1 MPPWSRIR
9 ATQPFRVTFARR
21 RGIQFAAGHGA
32 LHLVHAAIYPH
43 PDASPSGHGGMRS
56 GVGQVRRPLLVW
68 WRAMADN
75 SAAAS
80 SANRAEALIARRRAA
95 GGKPNRL
102 LDEGSPYLLQ
112 HAYNPVDWYP
122 WGDEAFAAAAAADK
136 PLFVSIGYSTCHWCH
151 VMEHE
156 SFEDGATAAVLNEH
170 FINVKIDREERPDVD
185 RIYMTVVQA
194 VTGSGG
200 WPMSVFLTPQRQPFY
215 AGTYFPPRSVYGRP
229 AFREVLLF
237 LAGRWREQRAE
248 VEATAA
254 RITNAVR
261 QVSGAAARPAS
272 AAAPEPRPGALLTA
286 VVEGLAESF
295 DARHGG
301 FGQAPK
307 FPRPAV
313 FTALLH
319 HHRRAGG
326 AAGGQALE
334 MALVTLRAMA
344 RGGIYDH
351 LGGGFHRYSVDRYW
365 RVPHFEKMLYD
376 QAQLAA
382 AYIAAHQVTGDTA
395 CAAVAAATLDYLL
408 HDLLAPEGG
417 FYSAEDADSARDP
430 EQPEDKVEGAFYLW
444 QVDEV
449 RAAFAAAGGAAA
461 AEAEEMIAAYGLK
474 ASGNT
479 ISDPQGEFG
488 SGNVLYRAH
497 GDGPMPGH
505 WRDALLPVRDR
516 RARPLL
522 DDKVIAAW
530 NGLAIE
536 ALAVAGRV
544 LGRGEFAAAAAAAA
558 RFARRE
564 LIRDGQ
570 LLRRYR
576 AGEARYP
583 AGLVDY
589 AFLVGG
595 LLELYHS
602 GGELWTLEFAGELA
616 DMILA
621 QFAGPD
627 GTLYD
632 TPGGQSDLIMRTSEL
647 YDSAEPS
654 GPAAAIL
661 GMLRLGRLVGNRD
674 WEQAARRA
682 LDSVAGAAAAQP
694 TAAPLLAVAAD
705 LTDHPPVEVVLAGEW
720 QHTAPLRRELARH
733 YLPDAVVVHL
743 RPAAAAWWQEHHPA
757 VAAMAEAGQEPRAY
771 VCRDFTCDLPVSTA
785 TELAR
790 QLAAIAPGAGPGA

>member
-1 MPPWSRIR
+1 
-9 ATQPFRVTFARR
+9 
-21 RGIQFAAGHGA
+21 
-32 LHLVHAAIYPH
+32 
-43 PDASPSGHGGMRS
+43 
-56 GVGQVRRPLLVW
+56 
-68 WRAMADN
+68 MADN

-102 LDEGSPYLLQ
+102 IGEGSPYLLQ

-122 WGDEAFAAAAAADK
+122 WGDEAFGAANAADK

-156 SFEDGATAAVLNEH
+156 SFEDEATAAVLNEH
-170 FINVKIDREERPDVD
+170 FVNVKIDREERPDVD
-185 RIYMTVVQA
+185 RIYMSVVQA

-200 WPMSVFLTPQRQPFY
+200 WPMSVFLTPERQPFY

-237 LAGRWREQRAE
+237 LAGRWRERRAE

-254 RITNAVR
+254 RITTAVR
-261 QVSGAAARPAS
+261 QVAGGAAAVPGPAPAS
-272 AAAPEPRPGALLTA
+272 VPGELLAAVAD
-286 VVEGLAESF
+286 GLGESF
-295 DARHGG
+295 DARYGG
-301 FGQAPK
+301 FGSAPK

-319 HHRRAGG
+319 HHRRSGS
-326 AAGGQALE
+326 GQALE
-334 MALVTLRAMA
+334 MARVTLHAMA
-344 RGGIYDH
+344 RGGMYDH

-382 AYIAAHQVTGDTA
+382 AYTAAHQATGDPV
-395 CAAVAAATLDYLL
+395 CAAVAGATLDYLL
-408 HDLLAPEGG
+408 HDLQAPEGG
-417 FYSAEDADSARDP
+417 FYSAEDADSAPDP

-444 QVDEV
+444 RIDEV
-449 RAAFAAAGGAAA
+449 RAAFEAAGGAAT
-461 AEAEEMIAAYGLK
+461 AEADEMIADYGLT
-474 ASGNT
+474 AGGNT

-488 SGNVLYRAH
+488 SGNVLYRAR
-497 GDGPMPGH
+497 GEGPLPGR
-505 WRDALLPVRDR
+505 WRAALLAARDR

-544 LGRGEFAAAAAAAA
+544 LGRAEFVTAAAAAAD
-558 RFARRE
+558 FARRE
-564 LIRDGQ
+564 LMRDGR
-570 LLRRYR
+570 LLRCYR
-576 AGEARYP
+576 AGEARHA
-583 AGLVDY
+583 AGLADY

-595 LLELYHS
+595 LLELYHG
-602 GGELWTLEFAGELA
+602 GGELWTLECAGELA
-616 DMILA
+616 DAILE
-621 QFAGPD
+621 QFAAPNGA
-627 GTLYD
+627 LYD

-647 YDSAEPS
+647 YDAAEPS

-661 GMLRLGRLVGNRD
+661 GLLRLGRLLGNRD

-682 LDSVAGAAAAQP
+682 LAAVSGSAAAQP

-705 LTDHPPVEVVLAGEW
+705 LAGHPPVEVVLAGEW
-720 QHTAPLRRELARH
+720 EHTAPLRRELARH

-743 RPAAAAWWQEHHPA
+743 QTAAAAWWQRRHPA
-757 VAAMAEAGQEPRAY
+757 VAAMAEAGAGARAY

-785 TELAR
+785 AELAR
-790 QLAAIAPGAGPGA
+790 QLAALAP

>member
-1 MPPWSRIR
+1 
-9 ATQPFRVTFARR
+9 
-21 RGIQFAAGHGA
+21 
-32 LHLVHAAIYPH
+32 
-43 PDASPSGHGGMRS
+43 
-56 GVGQVRRPLLVW
+56 
-68 WRAMADN
+68 MADN

-95 GGKPNRL
+95 GGTPNRL
-102 LDEGSPYLLQ
+102 IDEGSPYLLQ

-122 WGDEAFAAAAAADK
+122 WGDEAFAAASAADK
-136 PLFVSIGYSTCHWCH
+136 PVFVSIGYSTCHWCH

-156 SFEDGATAAVLNEH
+156 SFEDEATAAVLNEH

-185 RIYMTVVQA
+185 RIYMSVVQA

-215 AGTYFPPRSVYGRP
+215 AGTYFPPRPVYGRP

-237 LAGRWREQRAE
+237 LAGRWRERRAE

-254 RITNAVR
+254 RITTAVR
-261 QVSGAAARPAS
+261 QMAGGTAAMPGPARAAKPAELL
-272 AAAPEPRPGALLTA
+272 AAVTD
-286 VVEGLAESF
+286 GLAESF
-295 DARHGG
+295 DARYGG
-301 FGQAPK
+301 FGSAPK

-313 FTALLH
+313 FTALFH
-319 HHRRAGG
+319 HYRRSGSE
-326 AAGGQALE
+326 QALE
-334 MALVTLRAMA
+334 MARETLRAMA
-344 RGGIYDH
+344 RGGMYDH

-382 AYIAAHQVTGDTA
+382 AYATAHQVTGDPA
-395 CAAVAAATLDYLL
+395 CATVAAATLDYLL
-408 HDLLAPEGG
+408 HDLQAPEGG

-430 EQPEDKVEGAFYLW
+430 EQPEDKVEGVFYLW
-444 QVDEV
+444 RIDEV
-449 RAAFAAAGGAAA
+449 RAAFKAAGGAAA
-461 AEAEEMIAAYGLK
+461 AEAAEMIAEYGLT
-474 ASGNT
+474 AGGNT

-488 SGNVLYRAH
+488 SGNVLYRAR
-497 GDGPMPGH
+497 GEGPLPRH
-505 WRDALLPVRDR
+505 WRDALLAARDR

-544 LGRGEFAAAAAAAA
+544 LGRSDFVAAAAAAAG
-558 RFARRE
+558 FARRE
-564 LIRDGQ
+564 LMRDGR

-576 AGEARYP
+576 AGEARHA
-583 AGLVDY
+583 AGLADY

-595 LLELYHS
+595 LVELYQS
-602 GGELWTLEFAGELA
+602 CGELWTLEWAAELA
-616 DMILA
+616 DAIMA
-621 QFAGPD
+621 QFAAPNGA
-627 GTLYD
+627 LYD

-654 GPAAAIL
+654 GPSAAIL
-661 GMLRLGRLVGNRD
+661 GLLRLGRLLGNRD

-682 LDSVAGAAAAQP
+682 LAAVAATAAAQP

-705 LTDHPPVEVVLAGEW
+705 LAGHPPVEVVLAGDWE
-720 QHTAPLRRELARH
+720 QTAPLRRELARH

-743 RPAAAAWWQEHHPA
+743 QPAAAAWWQRRHPA
-757 VAAMAEAGQEPRAY
+757 VAAMAEAGPGARAY

-785 TELAR
+785 ADLAR
-790 QLAAIAPGAGPGA
+790 QLAAIAPGTGRGSG

>member
-1 MPPWSRIR
+1 
-9 ATQPFRVTFARR
+9 
-21 RGIQFAAGHGA
+21 
-32 LHLVHAAIYPH
+32 
-43 PDASPSGHGGMRS
+43 
-56 GVGQVRRPLLVW
+56 
-68 WRAMADN
+68 MADN

-95 GGKPNRL
+95 GGTANRL
-102 LDEGSPYLLQ
+102 IDEGSPYLLQ

-122 WGDEAFAAAAAADK
+122 WGDEAFAAAADADK
-136 PLFVSIGYSTCHWCH
+136 PVFVSIGYSTCHWCH

-156 SFEDGATAAVLNEH
+156 SFEDEATAAVLNEH

-185 RIYMTVVQA
+185 RIYMSVVQA

-215 AGTYFPPRSVYGRP
+215 AGTYFPPRPVYGRP

-237 LAGRWREQRAE
+237 LAGRWRERRAE

-254 RITNAVR
+254 RITTAVR
-261 QVSGAAARPAS
+261 QVAGGAATVPGPAP
-272 AAAPEPRPGALLTA
+272 AAEPSALLAA
-286 VVEGLAESF
+286 VTDGLAESF
-295 DARHGG
+295 DARFGG
-301 FGQAPK
+301 FGSAPK

-313 FTALLH
+313 FTALFH
-319 HHRRAGG
+319 HYRRSGSE
-326 AAGGQALE
+326 QALE
-334 MALVTLRAMA
+334 MARETLHAMA
-344 RGGIYDH
+344 RGGMYDH

-382 AYIAAHQVTGDTA
+382 AYATAHQVTGDPS

-408 HDLLAPEGG
+408 HDLQAPEGG
-417 FYSAEDADSARDP
+417 FYSAEDADSAPDP
-430 EQPEDKVEGAFYLW
+430 EQPEHKVEGAFYLW
-444 QVDEV
+444 RIDEV

-461 AEAEEMIAAYGLK
+461 AEADEMIAAYGLT
-474 ASGNT
+474 AGGNT

-488 SGNVLYRAH
+488 SGNVLYRAR
-497 GDGPMPGH
+497 GEGPLPGH
-505 WRDALLPVRDR
+505 WRDALLAARDR

-544 LGRGEFAAAAAAAA
+544 LGRSDFVAAAAAAAG
-558 RFARRE
+558 FARRE
-564 LIRDGQ
+564 LMRDGR

-576 AGEARYP
+576 AGEARHA
-583 AGLVDY
+583 AGLADY
-589 AFLVGG
+589 AFLIGG
-595 LLELYHS
+595 LVELYQS
-602 GGELWTLEFAGELA
+602 GGELWTLECAGELA
-616 DMILA
+616 DAILE
-621 QFAGPD
+621 QFAAPNGA
-627 GTLYD
+627 LYD

-661 GMLRLGRLVGNRD
+661 GLLRLGRLLGNRD

-682 LDSVAGAAAAQP
+682 LAAVAATAAAQP

-705 LTDHPPVEVVLAGEW
+705 LAGHPPVEVVLAGDWE
-720 QHTAPLRRELARH
+720 QTAPLRRQLARH

-743 RPAAAAWWQEHHPA
+743 QPAAAAWWQRRHPA
-757 VAAMAEAGQEPRAY
+757 VAAMAEAGPAARAY

-785 TELAR
+785 ADLAR
-790 QLAAIAPGAGPGA
+790 QLAAIAPGTGRGSG

>member
-1 MPPWSRIR
+1 
-9 ATQPFRVTFARR
+9 
-21 RGIQFAAGHGA
+21 
-32 LHLVHAAIYPH
+32 
-43 PDASPSGHGGMRS
+43 
-56 GVGQVRRPLLVW
+56 
-68 WRAMADN
+68 MADN

-80 SANRAEALIARRRAA
+80 SANRAEALVARRRAA

-102 LDEGSPYLLQ
+102 IGEGSPYLLQ

-122 WGDEAFAAAAAADK
+122 WGDEAFAAAAATDK

-156 SFEDGATAAVLNEH
+156 SFEDEATAAVLNEH
-170 FINVKIDREERPDVD
+170 FVNVKIDREERPDVD
-185 RIYMTVVQA
+185 RIYMSVVQA

-200 WPMSVFLTPQRQPFY
+200 WPMSVFLTPERQPFY

-237 LAGRWREQRAE
+237 LAGRWRERRAE

-254 RITNAVR
+254 RITTAVR
-261 QVSGAAARPAS
+261 QVAGGAAATSGPAPAS
-272 AAAPEPRPGALLTA
+272 ATGELLAAVAD
-286 VVEGLAESF
+286 GLGESF
-295 DARHGG
+295 DARYGG
-301 FGQAPK
+301 FGSAPK

-319 HHRRAGG
+319 HYRRSGSK
-326 AAGGQALE
+326 QALE
-334 MALVTLRAMA
+334 MAQLTLHAMA
-344 RGGIYDH
+344 RGGMYDH

-382 AYIAAHQVTGDTA
+382 AYAAAHQVTGDPA
-395 CAAVAAATLDYLL
+395 FAQVAAATLDYLL
-408 HDLLAPEGG
+408 HDLQAPEGG
-417 FYSAEDADSARDP
+417 FYSAEDADSASDP

-444 QVDEV
+444 RIDEV
-449 RAAFAAAGGAAA
+449 RAALQAAGGAAA
-461 AEAEEMIAAYGLK
+461 AEADEMIGDYGLT
-474 ASGNT
+474 AGGNT

-488 SGNVLYRAH
+488 SGNVLYRARNE
-497 GDGPMPGH
+497 GPLPAR
-505 WRDALLPVRDR
+505 WRAALLAARDR

-544 LGRGEFAAAAAAAA
+544 LGRAEFVTAAAAAAD
-558 RFARRE
+558 FARRE
-564 LIRDGQ
+564 LVRDGR
-570 LLRRYR
+570 LLRCYR
-576 AGEARYP
+576 AGEARHT
-583 AGLVDY
+583 AGLADY
-589 AFLVGG
+589 AFLIGG
-595 LLELYHS
+595 LLELYYS
-602 GGELWTLEFAGELA
+602 GGERWTLEFAGQLA
-616 DMILA
+616 DLILE
-621 QFAGPD
+621 QFAALG
-627 GTLYD
+627 GALYD
-632 TPGGQSDLIMRTSEL
+632 TPGDQSDLIMRTSEL

-661 GMLRLGRLVGNRD
+661 GLLRLGRLVGNGD

-682 LDSVAGAAAAQP
+682 LASVSESAAAQP

-705 LTDHPPVEVVLAGEW
+705 LAGHPPVEVVLAGEW
-720 QHTAPLRRELARH
+720 EHTAPLRRELARH

-743 RPAAAAWWQEHHPA
+743 QPAAAAWWQRRHPA
-757 VAAMAEAGQEPRAY
+757 VAAMAEAGPGARAY
-771 VCRDFTCDLPVSTA
+771 VCRDFTCDLPVSSA
-785 TELAR
+785 AELAR
-790 QLAAIAPGAGPGA
+790 QLAALAP

>member
-1 MPPWSRIR
+1 
-9 ATQPFRVTFARR
+9 
-21 RGIQFAAGHGA
+21 
-32 LHLVHAAIYPH
+32 
-43 PDASPSGHGGMRS
+43 
-56 GVGQVRRPLLVW
+56 
-68 WRAMADN
+68 MADN

-102 LDEGSPYLLQ
+102 IDEGSPYLLQ

-156 SFEDGATAAVLNEH
+156 SFEDEATAAVLNEH
-170 FINVKIDREERPDVD
+170 FVNVKIDREERPDVD
-185 RIYMTVVQA
+185 RIYMSVVQA

-200 WPMSVFLTPQRQPFY
+200 WPMSVVLTPGRQPFY
-215 AGTYFPPRSVYGRP
+215 AGTYFPPRPVYGRP

-237 LAGRWREQRAE
+237 LAGRWRERRAE

-254 RITNAVR
+254 RITTAVR
-261 QVSGAAARPAS
+261 QAAGGAASMPGP
-272 AAAPEPRPGALLTA
+272 APETEPADLLAA
-286 VVEGLAESF
+286 VADGMAESF
-295 DARHGG
+295 DARYGG
-301 FGQAPK
+301 FGSAPK

-313 FTALLH
+313 LTALFH
-319 HHRRAGG
+319 RHRRSGSG
-326 AAGGQALE
+326 PALE
-334 MALVTLRAMA
+334 MARVTLRAMA
-344 RGGIYDH
+344 RGGMYDH

-382 AYIAAHQVTGDTA
+382 AYTAAHQVTGDPA
-395 CAAVAAATLDYLL
+395 CADVAAATLDYLL
-408 HDLLAPEGG
+408 HDLQAPEGG
-417 FYSAEDADSARDP
+417 FYSAEDADSAPDP

-444 QVDEV
+444 RIDEV

-461 AEAEEMIAAYGLK
+461 AEVDEMIADYGL
-474 ASGNT
+474 AAGGNT

-488 SGNVLYRAH
+488 SGNVLYRAR
-497 GDGPMPGH
+497 GEGPLPKR
-505 WRDALLPVRDR
+505 WRDALLAARRR

-530 NGLAIE
+530 NGLTIE

-544 LGRGEFAAAAAAAA
+544 LGRREFVAAAAAAAD
-558 RFARRE
+558 FARRE
-564 LIRDGQ
+564 LVRDGR
-570 LLRRYR
+570 LRRCYR
-576 AGEARYP
+576 AGEARHA
-583 AGLVDY
+583 AGLADY

-602 GGELWTLEFAGELA
+602 GGELWTLECAGQLA
-616 DMILA
+616 DAILE
-621 QFAGPD
+621 QFAAPNGA
-627 GTLYD
+627 LYD

-647 YDSAEPS
+647 FDSAEPS

-661 GMLRLGRLVGNRD
+661 GLLRLGRLLGNRD

-682 LDSVAGAAAAQP
+682 LAAVSGPAAAQP
-694 TAAPLLAVAAD
+694 TATPLLAVAAD
-705 LTDHPPVEVVLAGEW
+705 LTGHPPVEVVLAGEW
-720 QHTAPLRRELARH
+720 EHTGPLRRELARH

-743 RPAAAAWWQEHHPA
+743 QPAAAAWWQRRHPA
-757 VAAMAEAGQEPRAY
+757 VAAMAEAGPGARAY
-771 VCRDFTCDLPVSTA
+771 VCRDFTCDLPAGTA

-790 QLAAIAPGAGPGA
+790 QLAAIAPRAGRRA

>member
-1 MPPWSRIR
+1 
-9 ATQPFRVTFARR
+9 
-21 RGIQFAAGHGA
+21 
-32 LHLVHAAIYPH
+32 
-43 PDASPSGHGGMRS
+43 
-56 GVGQVRRPLLVW
+56 
-68 WRAMADN
+68 MADN

-95 GGKPNRL
+95 GGTPNRL
-102 LDEGSPYLLQ
+102 IDEGSPYLLQ

-122 WGDEAFAAAAAADK
+122 WGDEAFAAAADADK
-136 PLFVSIGYSTCHWCH
+136 PVFVSIGYSTCHWCH

-156 SFEDGATAAVLNEH
+156 SFEDAATAAVLNEH

-185 RIYMTVVQA
+185 RIYMSVVQA

-215 AGTYFPPRSVYGRP
+215 AGTYFPPRPVYGRP

-237 LAGRWREQRAE
+237 LAGRWRERRAE

-254 RITNAVR
+254 RITTAVR
-261 QVSGAAARPAS
+261 QVAGGTAAMPGPAPE
-272 AAAPEPRPGALLTA
+272 AAPSALLAA
-286 VVEGLAESF
+286 VTDGLAESF
-295 DARHGG
+295 DARYGG
-301 FGQAPK
+301 FGSAPK

-313 FTALLH
+313 FTALFH
-319 HHRRAGG
+319 HYRRSGSE
-326 AAGGQALE
+326 QALE
-334 MALVTLRAMA
+334 MARETLHAMA
-344 RGGIYDH
+344 RGGMYDH

-382 AYIAAHQVTGDTA
+382 AYATAHQVTGDPA
-395 CAAVAAATLDYLL
+395 CAAVAAATLNYLL
-408 HDLLAPEGG
+408 HDLQAPEGG

-430 EQPEDKVEGAFYLW
+430 QQPEDKVEGAFYLW
-444 QVDEV
+444 RIDEV

-461 AEAEEMIAAYGLK
+461 AEADEMIAAYGLT
-474 ASGNT
+474 AGGNT

-488 SGNVLYRAH
+488 SGNVLYRAR
-497 GDGPMPGH
+497 GEGPLPGH
-505 WRDALLPVRDR
+505 WRDALLAARDG

-544 LGRGEFAAAAAAAA
+544 LGRSDFVAAAAAAAG
-558 RFARRE
+558 FARRE
-564 LIRDGQ
+564 LMRDGR

-576 AGEARYP
+576 AGEARHA
-583 AGLVDY
+583 AGLADY

-595 LLELYHS
+595 LIELYQS
-602 GGELWTLEFAGELA
+602 GGELWTLEWAGELA
-616 DMILA
+616 DAILE
-621 QFAGPD
+621 QFVAPNGA
-627 GTLYD
+627 LYD

-661 GMLRLGRLVGNRD
+661 GLLRLGRLLGNRD

-682 LDSVAGAAAAQP
+682 LAGVAATAAAQP

-705 LTDHPPVEVVLAGEW
+705 LAGHPPVEVVLAGDWE
-720 QHTAPLRRELARH
+720 QTAPLRRQLARH
-733 YLPDAVVVHL
+733 YLPDAVAVHL
-743 RPAAAAWWQEHHPA
+743 QPAAAAWWQRRHPA
-757 VAAMAEAGQEPRAY
+757 VAAMAEAGPAARAY

-785 TELAR
+785 ADLAR
-790 QLAAIAPGAGPGA
+790 QLAAIAPGSGRGSG